1 MWQLI
6 NKKIGKTLEED
17 NKIELRV
24 GKNLITNP
32 REITEILNGDFTNI
46 TNESENKSNMGRH
59 NNISQKINDCITS
72 VFIYPVTEE
81 VVNLAKTLKN
91 KRTAG
96 PDGISECLLKQ
107 CIGLIKKPLTHIY
120 NLSLSLGVF
129 PENWK
134 TAKVTPLY
142 KKGDRYDVQN

>member
-1 MWQLI
+1 M
-6 NKKIGKTLEED
+6 
-17 NKIELRV
+17 
-24 GKNLITNP
+24 
-32 REITEILNGDFTNI
+32 NI
-46 TNESENKSNMGRH
+46 TNELGNTSNMGH
-59 NNISQKINDCITS
+59 NNNISQKINKCTPSI
-72 VFIYPVTEE
+72 FIYPVTEEE

>member
-1 MWQLI
+1 MGRNNNRSQQI
-6 NKKIGKTLEED
+6 NK
-17 NKIELRV
+17 
-24 GKNLITNP
+24 
-32 REITEILNGDFTNI
+32 
-46 TNESENKSNMGRH
+46 
-59 NNISQKINDCITS
+59 CITS
-72 VFIYPVTEE
+72 IFIYPVTEEE

-91 KRTAG
+91 RRTAG
-96 PDGISECLLKQ
+96 PDDIPECLVKQ

-134 TAKVTPLY
+134 TDKVTPLY